1 MDSQEMYV
9 TAWKQTSD
17 AIVELVGG
25 LTEEQLALPTDL
37 PGWDVHD
44 VVAHLAHL
52 EQVATGEPEE
62 PTGVAI
68 VAADYTNAGV
78 EERRG
83 APTGELLAGF
93 ERDVAARHAFLTSA
107 RLDLADMAPVTP
119 AGVPWTW
126 ETLLRNRAVDVWVH
140 EQDIRRAVGQ
150 PGSLDSLGAQVTTHT
165 FAAGMG
171 FVLGKKVKAEPGSV
185 VRWLVEGDVQLSI
198 ELEIGDDGRARRATP
213 QTSADVTLDMTSETF
228 TVLAAGRRTP
238 DQVEVRYAG
247 DGDLAARVLA
257 NMTLPF

>member
-17 AIVELVGG
+17 SIIELVSS
-25 LTEEQLALPTDL
+25 LSEEQLALPTDL

-52 EQVATGEPEE
+52 EQIASGDPEE
-62 PTGVAI
+62 STGVAI
-68 VAADYTNAGV
+68 VPADYTNAGV
-78 EERRG
+78 DERRG
-83 APTGELLAGF
+83 TSTAELLAGF
-93 ERDVAARHAFLTSA
+93 ERDVASRHAALSA
-107 RLDLADMAPVTP
+107 TRLDLTDMAPVTP

-140 EQDIRRAVGQ
+140 EQDIRRAVER

-185 VRWLVEGDVQLSI
+185 VRWLVEGDVQVTI
-198 ELEIGDDGRARRATP
+198 ELEVGDDGRARRAKP

-238 DQVEVRYAG
+238 DQVQVRYAG

-257 NMTLPF
+257 NMTLTF

>member
-1 MDSQEMYV
+1 MDIQEMYV

-17 AIVELVGG
+17 AIVELVTG
-25 LTEEQLALPTDL
+25 LTDEQLALATDL

-52 EQVATGEPEE
+52 EQVASGEPEQ

-68 VAADYTNAGV
+68 VPADYTNAGV
-78 EERRG
+78 DERRG
-83 APTGELLAGF
+83 ISATELLAGF
-93 ERDVAARHAFLTSA
+93 ERDVASRHAALTST
-107 RLDLADMAPVTP
+107 RLDLADTAPVTP

-150 PGSLDSLGAQVTTHT
+150 PGSLGSLGAQVTTHT

-185 VRWLVEGDVQLSI
+185 VRWLVEGDVPLSI
-198 ELEIGDDGRARRATP
+198 ELEVGDDGRAHRTSSP
-213 QTSADVTLDMTSETF
+213 TSADVTLDMTSETF

-238 DQVEVRYAG
+238 DAVEVRYAG

-257 NMTLPF
+257 NMTLTF

>member
-17 AIVELVGG
+17 AIVELVAG
-25 LTEEQLALPTDL
+25 LTDEQLALPTDL

-52 EQVATGEPEE
+52 EQVASGEPQES
-62 PTGVAI
+62 TGVAI
-68 VAADYTNAGV
+68 VPADYTNAGV
-78 EERRG
+78 DERRDVS
-83 APTGELLAGF
+83 AADLLAAF
-93 ERDVAARHAFLTSA
+93 ERAVASRHAALTST

-140 EQDIRRAVGQ
+140 EQDLRRAVGQ
-150 PGSLDSLGAQVTTHT
+150 PGNLGSLGAQVTTHT

-171 FVLGKKVKAEPGSV
+171 FVLGKKAKAAPGSV
-185 VRWLVEGDVQLSI
+185 VRWLVEGDVQLTI
-198 ELEIGDDGRARRATP
+198 ELEVGDDGRARRTKP

-238 DQVEVRYAG
+238 DAVEVRYAG

-257 NMTLPF
+257 NMALTF